1 MNRMIGMILE
11 MVFVSILTV
20 FLLAY
25 LIRGRINGGTGVW
38 DGMGQVELAE
48 ADTPEYTIDEQTK
61 KILAAQVFDIYC
73 PLDRVKLNQVYELTE
88 IFASDQGDS
97 GFLEINDV
105 FLEEESALARG
116 DIEELSEAETPA
128 GVLYDE
134 KSGKI
139 MFTRTGSYRVSL
151 RVGTVYGTKPY
162 KDIWIRIMAVSD
174 AVLETALT
182 GGS

>member
-1 MNRMIGMILE
+1 MNRIIGMVLE

-20 FLLAY
+20 FLLSY

-48 ADTPEYTIDEQTK
+48 TDTPEYTMDEQTRE
-61 KILAAQVFDIYC
+61 ILAAQVPDIYC
-73 PLDRVKLNQVYELTE
+73 PLERVKLNQTYELGE
-88 IFASDQGDS
+88 IFGSDQDS
-97 GFLEINDV
+97 SAFLEINDV
-105 FLEEESALARG
+105 LLEEESALARG

-134 KSGKI
+134 KNGRL
-139 MFTRTGSYRVSL
+139 MFTKTGSYRVSL

-174 AVLETALT
+174 AVLETAKA